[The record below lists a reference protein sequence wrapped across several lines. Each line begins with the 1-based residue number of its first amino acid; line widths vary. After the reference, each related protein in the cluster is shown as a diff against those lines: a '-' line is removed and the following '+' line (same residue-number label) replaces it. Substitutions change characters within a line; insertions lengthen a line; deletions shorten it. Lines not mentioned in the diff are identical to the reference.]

1 MQSVAKPPVAAAVMM
16 LNELVAAW
24 AEVAESFA
32 CTKKYEVAV
41 ALGVPLM
48 TPELESVN
56 PAGRLP
62 EASVHV

>member
-1 MQSVAKPPVAAAVMM
+1 MLM

>member
-1 MQSVAKPPVAAAVMM
+1 MLM
-16 LNELVAAW
+16 LNELVAACGE
-24 AEVAESFA
+24 AAESFT

-48 TPELESVN
+48 SPELESVD
-56 PAGRLP
+56 PGGRLP